1 MPRNRNVSERT
12 MEWIYL
18 EAAIALVL
26 LIAIV
31 GWTMAARHKP
41 DRGKPPPRDGE

>member
-1 MPRNRNVSERT
+1 

-31 GWTMAARHKP
+31 WWTMAARHKP
-41 DRGKPPPRDGE
+41 DRDDKPAARK